1 MKTALSDKGETLT
14 AGAGMPKNATC
25 PVCGRRVTL
34 RKRRLMGGEVI
45 YFWRHVDYKSKSCA
59 KRAKPYK
66 HYT

>member
-1 MKTALSDKGETLT
+1 MKRALTDTGETVV
-14 AGAGMPKNATC
+14 AGEGMPENATC

-34 RKRRLMGGEVI
+34 RKRRVMKGEVT